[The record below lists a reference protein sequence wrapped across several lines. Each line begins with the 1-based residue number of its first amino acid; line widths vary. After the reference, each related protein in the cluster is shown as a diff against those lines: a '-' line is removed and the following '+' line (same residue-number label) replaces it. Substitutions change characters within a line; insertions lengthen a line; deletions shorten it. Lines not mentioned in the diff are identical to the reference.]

1 MKLEAARAGKR
12 RRRPLTRRDLVL
24 PIHRWLAL
32 TLGVIVLASA
42 VTGAGMAFRKE
53 LDPLVYS
60 RMLHAS
66 TCGDRLPLDAFVA
79 RARALHP
86 KGQIDYIRLLDHA
99 DAPVI
104 LRFTDKDTFYFD
116 GCTGEVLGQQNRY
129 GGVFGQLERIH
140 RFAFIPNGGWLM
152 GTGAFVLAIAL
163 VAGGLIVWW
172 PRSPRRLR
180 DVLKLNTALKG
191 RAFELD
197 LHRTLGAYA
206 AVPLL
211 LSALTGLPTAFDWVR
226 HGVDAMAGTPVEKP
240 PVSAPPKHVGKAKAA
255 KISMEQAWR
264 EADALAPR
272 AQEMLLHLANKPKSP
287 VEIFII
293 AADAPHANARTY
305 LYLDAYS
312 GKVLKFA
319 PYKDMGLG
327 EKIYYWALSLHTG
340 EVGGVF
346 GQFLLFLGALS
357 VPVFAYTGANS
368 YLRRTLNRPRGK
380 AGRPAP
386 SGATGRLAR
395 IEEIRGEAPGVKS
408 FRLASADGRPLPP
421 AAPGAHIN
429 VNPAPGVVRQYSLI
443 NGPEESGH
451 YRIAVRRDSASRG
464 GSRAMHDRLKVGDIL
479 PISEPRNHFPLS
491 ETAASHLLIARN
503 IGITPILAMAK
514 ALAARGADFRLDY
527 FTRAAENTP
536 FLELLSGPAFA
547 GRVRFHHGLD
557 EAGQQAAVEALV
569 ADRPD
574 GGHLYVCGGRSFMDM
589 VTASASAWPEET
601 VHREYFTA
609 NPCAWSGER
618 EGFDVTLARRGQ
630 KIHVPPELSLAE
642 ALAQAGVAAPTSC
655 EQGVCGT
662 CLTRVLAGVPD
673 HRDAVLSP
681 LQRER
686 GDCMAICVS
695 RAKSAE
701 LVLDL

>member
-1 MKLEAARAGKR
+1 LTIAAASPRKR
-12 RRRPLTRRDLVL
+12 KRPPTRRDLVL

-32 TLGVIVLASA
+32 TLGLIVLASA

-66 TCGDRLPLDAFVA
+66 TCGERLPLDSFVA
-79 RARALHP
+79 RARAAHP
-86 KGQIDYIRLLDHA
+86 KGQIDYIRLLDRA

-104 LRFTDKDTFYFD
+104 LRFTNRDTFYFD
-116 GCTGEVLGQQNRY
+116 GCNGEVLGQQNRY
-129 GGVFGQLERIH
+129 EAVFGHLEQIH
-140 RFAFIPNGGWLM
+140 RMAFFENGGWVM
-152 GTGAFVLAIAL
+152 GTGALTLVLAL
-163 VAGGLIVWW
+163 VGGGLIVWW
-172 PRSPRRLR
+172 PRRPRRLR

-206 AVPLL
+206 AIPLL
-211 LSALTGLPTAFDWVR
+211 LSATTGLPTAFAWVR
-226 HGVDAMAGTPVEKP
+226 HGVDAIAGTPVEKP
-240 PVSAPPKHVGKAKAA
+240 PVSAPPKAAGKGKAA

-264 EADALAPR
+264 EAQALSPR
-272 AQEMLLHLANKPKSP
+272 PQEALLHLANKAKAP

-293 AADAPHANARTY
+293 GADAPHANARTY

-357 VPVFAYTGANS
+357 VPVLAYTGANS
-368 YLRRTLNRPRGK
+368 YLRRTLGRRPRK
-380 AGRPAP
+380 AAEPGP
-386 SGATGRLAR
+386 SGATGRRAR
-395 IEEIRGEAPGVKS
+395 IEEIRVEAPGVKS
-408 FRLASADGRPLPP
+408 FRLVSADGRPLPP
-421 AAPGAHIN
+421 PAPGAHIN

-443 NGPEESGH
+443 NGPDETDD

-464 GSRAMHDRLKVGDIL
+464 GSRAMHDRLKLGDVL
-479 PISEPRNHFPLS
+479 PISEPHNHFPLS
-491 ETAASHLLIARN
+491 REASHHLLIARN
-503 IGITPILAMAK
+503 IGITPILAMAR
-514 ALAARGADFRLDY
+514 ALAAKGEDFRLEY

-536 FLELLSGPAFA
+536 FLELLSGAAFA

-557 EAGQQAAVEALV
+557 DAGQQALVEALL
-569 ADRPD
+569 AERPQ
-574 GGHLYVCGGRSFMDM
+574 GAHLYVCGGRGFMDM
-589 VTASASAWPEET
+589 VKVAAADWPEEA

-618 EGFDVTLARRGQ
+618 QGFDVTLARRGRR
-630 KIHVPPELSLAE
+630 IHVPPELSVAE
-642 ALAQAGVAAPTSC
+642 ALAEAGVAAPTSC

-662 CLTRVLAGVPD
+662 CLTRVLEGVPD

-701 LVLDL
+701 IVLDL

>member
-1 MKLEAARAGKR
+1 LSLAAASPRKR
-12 RRRPLTRRDLVL
+12 KRPLSRRDLVL
-24 PIHRWLAL
+24 PVHRWLAL
-32 TLGVIVLASA
+32 TLGLIVLASA

-66 TCGDRLPLDAFVA
+66 TCGGRLPLDAFVA
-79 RARALHP
+79 RARAAHP
-86 KGQIDYIRLLDHA
+86 KGQVDYVRVFERA

-104 LRFTDKDTFYFD
+104 LRFTNKDTFYFD
-116 GCTGEVLGQQNRY
+116 GCNGEVLGQQNRY
-129 GGVFGQLERIH
+129 EGVFGHLEQIH
-140 RFAFIPNGGWLM
+140 KFAFVPNGGWVM
-152 GTGAFVLAIAL
+152 GTGALTLVLAL
-163 VAGGLIVWW
+163 VGGGLVVWW
-172 PRSPRRLR
+172 PRRPRRLR

-206 AVPLL
+206 AIPLT
-211 LSALTGLPTAFDWVR
+211 LSAMTGLPTAFEWVR
-226 HGVDAMAGTPVEKP
+226 HGVDAIAGTPVEKAPASTP
-240 PVSAPPKHVGKAKAA
+240 PNGAGRGKAA
-255 KISMEQAWR
+255 KISLEQAWR
-264 EADALAPR
+264 EAQALSPHP
-272 AQEMLLHLANKPKSP
+272 QEALLHLAGKARSP
-287 VEIFII
+287 IEIFII
-293 AADAPHANARTY
+293 GADAPHADARTY

-327 EKIYYWALSLHTG
+327 EKIYYWALAVHTG

-357 VPVFAYTGANS
+357 VPVLAYTGANS
-368 YLRRTLNRPRGK
+368 YLRRTLGRKPRK
-380 AGRPAP
+380 ATAPAP
-386 SGATGRLAR
+386 AGATDRRAR
-395 IEEIRGEAPGVKS
+395 IEEIRLEAPGVKS
-408 FRLASADGRPLPP
+408 FRLVSADGRPLPP
-421 AAPGAHIN
+421 PTPGAHIN
-429 VNPAPGVVRQYSLI
+429 VNPAPGVVRQYSLL
-443 NGPEESGH
+443 NGPDETDD

-464 GSRAMHDRLKVGDIL
+464 GSKAMHDLLKVGDVL
-479 PISEPRNHFPLS
+479 PISEPHNHFPLS
-491 ETAASHLLIARN
+491 DQAERHLLIARN

-514 ALAARGADFRLDY
+514 ALAAKGADFRLEY

-557 EAGQQAAVEALV
+557 DAGQQATIEALLLE
-569 ADRPD
+569 RPD
-574 GGHLYVCGGRSFMDM
+574 GGHLYVCGGRGFMDM
-589 VTASASAWPEET
+589 VTAAAADWPEET

-618 EGFDVTLARRGQ
+618 QGFDVTLARSGQ
-630 KIHVPPELSLAE
+630 RVHVPPELSLVE
-642 ALAQAGVAAPTSC
+642 ALAQAGVPAATSC

-662 CLTRVLAGVPD
+662 CLTRVLQGVPD

-695 RAKSAE
+695 RAKSEE